1 MKVIPK
7 LSTTA
12 QTVLCKRYLKKGSE
26 YPTCPH
32 CNEAHESA
40 EEMFER
46 VSFGNEDFYNLMA
59 SLDFLPNSPTLF
71 NAGGSGTLSGCFKF
85 DVQDDMVSILDV
97 GRKSALVQKW
107 GGGVGYCLSEL
118 RPKGAHIRSTHGKAC
133 GPIAVM
139 RYYHAVAQMITQG
152 GKREGAQ
159 MAILHCDHGDI
170 EEFIHCKE
178 TEGVLD
184 TFNISV
190 AATDAFMRAAFEAP
204 SGRCG
209 SLFKGIVKNAWSNG
223 DPGLYF
229 IDAAERSNPTSHLGK
244 LTATNPCYAYDSLVS
259 TSRGL
264 VRIQDLVRGDEAYV
278 GDGKFENVVK
288 VHDIGNRDTVR
299 IKTKRNYECV
309 VTPEQEMCV
318 KDGSVVLAKDLK
330 LGDVL
335 VLQEDGCFL
344 SGGSRELGRIAGW
357 ITGDG
362 GCSSY
367 RTHVSINERDVPIV
381 GEELLPLIEKFFPS
395 RLSSRAK
402 IRTFKQRSGNL
413 GHQYMSG
420 IRSLYD
426 FVLETCTKDKISNEV
441 LLSGK
446 EFIRGFI
453 ECLFFADGH
462 AELGNGMRQLALTC
476 KDRRF
481 AQDVRVV
488 LLQFGI
494 KTSLYIVP
502 RTGHESDAYYGFKD
516 TQPSHRI
523 QLGGVDR
530 KKFLEEFDFLKFRPD
545 LAEVFESVET
555 YQSSREYE
563 VVAIENVGT
572 ISVYDFTTDGER
584 LVYVDGIKSRECGE
598 VPLLDNESC
607 NLGSINL
614 LHMLVPN
621 EAYFD
626 WPRLKDVVRLA
637 VRYLDC
643 VLDNNYYPVPEVREA
658 TLLTRKLGLGV
669 MGWADALASMEIPYD
684 SQEAIELAGEVM
696 KSIQEAA
703 HDAST
708 ELVKGKEVYPGG
720 QIGTSCPED
729 VSPQRR
735 NACLT
740 CIAPTGSISTLANC
754 SSGIEPHYSL
764 KYTQVMGDGT
774 RLQRELD
781 FGDFVPKTA
790 HEINWDWHVKHQAA
804 FQKYTDLAVSK
815 TINMSNSA
823 TIEDVKNA
831 YVMAWESGCKGITVY
846 REGSRVKQAL
856 EIGTS
861 ISDKVFPDGDYNALV
876 HKFKISDM
884 KGWMHWGLKPVDNI
898 PYEVFITA
906 SKQGSTVDGL
916 LDAVAI
922 LISVALQSGVPLEE
936 VVNKMRGRRFEPS
949 GLTSNPKIPTASSIL
964 DYLARYA
971 QLKFLGAPTDYN
983 SGTFCAECGA
993 HAINQ
998 EGCLVCS
1005 ENCGWSKC

>member
-12 QTVLCKRYLKKGSE
+12 QTVLCKRYLKKGSN
-26 YPTCPH
+26 YPVCAH
-32 CNEAHESA
+32 CGETHESV
-40 EEMFER
+40 EDMFER

-71 NAGGSGTLSGCFKF
+71 NAGNSGTLSGCFKF

-139 RYYHAVAQMITQG
+139 RYYHAIAQMITQG

-159 MAILHCDHGDI
+159 MAVLHCGHGDI
-170 EEFIHCKE
+170 AEFIQCKK

-190 AATDAFMRAAFEAP
+190 AMTDDFMRKAVEGVMQERVLFEE
-204 SGRCG
+204 
-209 SLFKGIVKNAWSNG
+209 IVKNAWSNG

-229 IDAAERSNPTSHLGK
+229 IDTAERANSTPHLGK
-244 LTATNPCYAYDSLVS
+244 LTGTNPCYAYDSLVS

-278 GDGKFENVVK
+278 GDGKFETVVK
-288 VHDIGNRDTVR
+288 VHDIGNRGTVR

-318 KDGSVVLAKDLK
+318 KDGDVVLAKNLK

-381 GEELLPLIEKFFPS
+381 EEELLPLIEKFFPS

-426 FVLETCTKDKISNEV
+426 FVLETCTKDKISGEV

-494 KTSLYIVP
+494 KTSLYTVP
-502 RTGHESDAYYGFKD
+502 RTGHESDTYYGFKD
-516 TQPSHRI
+516 TQSSYRI

-545 LAEVFESVET
+545 LAGVFESVET

-563 VVAIENVGT
+563 VVAIEDVDT
-572 ISVYDFTTDGER
+572 VSVYDFTTNGKR
-584 LVYVDGIKSRECGE
+584 LVYVDGIRSRECGE

-614 LHMLVPN
+614 SHFVRGD
-621 EAYFD
+621 AFD
-626 WPRLKDVVRLA
+626 WVRLKDVVRLA

-643 VLDNNYYPVPEVREA
+643 VLDNNFYPIPEVREA

-669 MGWADALASMEIPYD
+669 MGWADALALIRIPYD
-684 SQEAIELAGEVM
+684 SQEAVDLGGQLMATIQKTAHDESVELAKE
-696 KSIQEAA
+696 
-703 HDAST
+703 
-708 ELVKGKEVYPGG
+708 KGVYPGG
-720 QIGTSCPED
+720 QVGTSCPED
-729 VSPQRR
+729 VATQRR

-740 CIAPTGSISTLANC
+740 CIAPTGSISTIADC

-774 RLQRELD
+774 KLQRELD
-781 FGDFVPKTA
+781 FGDFIPKTA
-790 HEINWDWHVKHQAA
+790 HEINWNWHVKHQAA
-804 FQKYTDLAVSK
+804 FQEYTHLAVSK
-815 TINMSNSA
+815 TINMPNSA
-823 TIEDVKNA
+823 TVEDVKNA
-831 YVMAWESGCKGITVY
+831 YVMAWESGCKGITIY

-856 EIGTS
+856 EISTS
-861 ISDKVFPDGDYNALV
+861 IPDKVFPDGDYNALV
-876 HKFKISDM
+876 HKFKIGDM
-884 KGWMHWGLKPVDNI
+884 KGWMHWGLKPADNI

-922 LISVALQSGVPLEE
+922 LISIALQSGVPLEE
-936 VVNKMRGRRFEPS
+936 LVDKMRGRRFEPS

-964 DYLARYA
+964 DYLARFA
-971 QLKFLGAPTDYN
+971 QVKFLGAPSDYN
-983 SGTFCAECGA
+983 SGTFCPNCGA

-998 EGCLVCS
+998 GGCLVCS
-1005 ENCGWSKC
+1005 ESCGWSKC